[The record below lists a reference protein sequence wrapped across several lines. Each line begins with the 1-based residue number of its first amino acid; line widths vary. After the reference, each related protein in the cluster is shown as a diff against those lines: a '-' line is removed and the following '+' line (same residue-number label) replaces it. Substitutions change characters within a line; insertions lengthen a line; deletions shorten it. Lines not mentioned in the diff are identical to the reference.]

1 LKSSALVSQFPDSV
15 KDEINNLLSNSIMT
29 TGIVVGCILLASDEL
44 FRVEELTVGTSA
56 NLIFENEKKNNLL
69 FWILRECI

>member
-1 LKSSALVSQFPDSV
+1 V
-15 KDEINNLLSNSIMT
+15 T

-69 FWILRECI
+69 FWILRE